1 MLDFRDTT
9 VYWLARLLPKLR
21 KISIALAV
29 FAFSLSPVTAQT
41 LSAPDVPSS
50 ITPIPAPGFIGAKW
64 VNTPSTNA
72 DFLKGKVVLVN
83 FWATWC
89 PPCIEELPSIQ
100 NLWASLSREDFE
112 VVAVNVGENLKQV
125 QNFLDRFDPTLDFA
139 IVLDPNTEIYKLWKV
154 SPLPTTYIVDRQ
166 NNWRYKGL
174 GEFDFES
181 QKIKSLIQQLI
192 HEQSNSS

>member
-1 MLDFRDTT
+1 MLEFRYTNL
-9 VYWLARLLPKLR
+9 YGLARLTLDLR
-21 KISIALAV
+21 IFTIALAIFV
-29 FAFSLSPVTAQT
+29 FGLSPATAQT
-41 LSAPDVPSS
+41 LSAPDVPS
-50 ITPIPAPGFIGAKW
+50 PIKSTPAPGFADAQW
-64 VNTPSTNA
+64 VNTLSTNA
-72 DFLKGKVVLVN
+72 DFLDGKVVLVN

-112 VVAVNVGENLKQV
+112 VVAVNVGENLNQV
-125 QNFLDRFDPTLDFA
+125 QKFLDRFDPTLEFA

-181 QKIKSLIQQLI
+181 QKIRSLIQQLI